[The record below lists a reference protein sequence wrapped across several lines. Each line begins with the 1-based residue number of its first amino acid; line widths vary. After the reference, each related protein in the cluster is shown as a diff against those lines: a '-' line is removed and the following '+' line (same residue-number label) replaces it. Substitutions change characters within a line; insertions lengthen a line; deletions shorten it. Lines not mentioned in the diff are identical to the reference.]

1 MDGGTS
7 WVRLGLDGDFDGAGP
22 SALCGEIIA
31 FDLRAPQTVY
41 VGCESRGMFKSTD
54 GGATWSHLGLKGER
68 ITAVVVWPWERYY
81 PAVARG
87 RTELCVTTC
96 ADRWMSYLG
105 RGEPAVTTLATVSR
119 SYVLSEQGPALSVL
133 DEREDTGLFNVAY
146 DKATQTTRV
155 MSFATA
161 HGFQHN
167 SGGHMSLFPEQK
179 QFESFRPFTGLG
191 ATAMGD
197 RKFGRFLA
205 QALDPS
211 VPGRLSRSEIWAEE
225 WAWLPSEG
233 RVPKGGL
240 IAACGDLHQGD
251 QWWLVHTDGLYA
263 SPDGGRSLIPVLDA
277 SGRPVLAQKNP
288 R

>member
-1 MDGGTS
+1 
-7 WVRLGLDGDFDGAGP
+7 
-22 SALCGEIIA
+22 
-31 FDLRAPQTVY
+31 
-41 VGCESRGMFKSTD
+41 MFKSTD
-54 GGATWSHLGLKGER
+54 GGATWRHLGLKGER

-105 RGEPAVTTLATVSR
+105 RGEPAVATLATVSR

-133 DEREDTGLFNVAY
+133 DEREDTGFFNVAY